1 MEGTGLKSVKEMAAI
16 RGLRVRENN
25 FPDMDREIL
34 GSAGRVRAV
43 GADWSRLDL
52 DKFSVWKSVFEGC
65 DFSGSRI
72 GLFGIGGGAS
82 FSEYRGCNF
91 NGLRGAMMASGRAH
105 FVGCS
110 FRGAHIK
117 GINSSTMSLVDCDF
131 SGAVLKDCVFWGS
144 PLRSD
149 LKNGST
155 LPAVNEFKGND
166 FSTADLVSCSFRY
179 GVDLDAQ
186 RLPEA
191 DYYARVRHAPT
202 ALEHGREVVKSWAGL
217 VECRVGERILDAI
230 EREIQTYQFDQ
241 FFDSRPYE
249 FTDISLWRHLK
260 KVLEQ
265 A

>member
-144 PLRSD
+144 PLKS
-149 LKNGST
+149 
-155 LPAVNEFKGND
+155 NEEIGR
-166 FSTADLVSCSFRY
+166 ASCR
-179 GVDLDAQ
+179 
-186 RLPEA
+186 E
-191 DYYARVRHAPT
+191 RV
-202 ALEHGREVVKSWAGL
+202 
-217 VECRVGERILDAI
+217 
-230 EREIQTYQFDQ
+230 
-241 FFDSRPYE
+241 
-249 FTDISLWRHLK
+249 
-260 KVLEQ
+260 
-265 A
+265 